1 MVRTRR
7 VATESLPRTRRRQR
21 AFQGPPQALLL
32 GPILACEMGDMT
44 DISLFN
50 LAAIVLTL
58 AAGFGYVNH
67 RWMKLPRSI
76 GVVVIALF
84 ASLAV
89 IGLDAAV
96 PALGFR
102 DALRGTLERIDFHEV
117 LMKGMLSFLLFAG
130 ALHVDLGGLLSRKWA
145 IGTLA
150 TVGVLISTAIV
161 GTVMYFVVGLF
172 GLDIPLAWC
181 LVFGALISP
190 TDPVAVLGILKTVT
204 VPKSLEV
211 KIAGES
217 LFNDGVGIVVFTLL
231 VAIALGA
238 AGGEAITAAGVAKL
252 FVMEAFGGALLGLVG
267 GYVAFAAMRSI
278 DEHNLEVLITLAL
291 VMVTYAIAFAIHVSG
306 PIAVVV
312 AGLLIG
318 NPGTHLAMSET
329 TRDHVYKF
337 WSLID
342 EILNAVLFL
351 IIGFEVIA
359 LAITGQIALVMAA
372 AVPVVL
378 AARFISVA
386 TPLTVLGLRR
396 TFTKGAIP
404 VLTWGGLRGGI
415 SVALALSLPNI
426 AAKDTILAMTYAV
439 VIFSI
444 VVQGLTVKT
453 VVRLTV
459 GR

>member
-1 MVRTRR
+1 
-7 VATESLPRTRRRQR
+7 
-21 AFQGPPQALLL
+21 
-32 GPILACEMGDMT
+32 MT

-50 LAAIVLTL
+50 LAAIVLAL

-76 GVVVIALF
+76 GLVVIALF

-96 PALGFR
+96 PVLGFR
-102 DALRGTLERIDFHEV
+102 DALRGTLAQIDFHEA

-161 GTVMYFVVGLF
+161 GTVMYLVVGLF

-217 LFNDGVGIVVFTLL
+217 LFNDGVGIVVFTIL

-318 NPGTHLAMSET
+318 NHGTHFAMSET

-359 LAITGQIALVMAA
+359 LTITGQIALVMAA
-372 AVPVVL
+372 AVPVVIG
-378 AARFISVA
+378 ARFISVA